1 MNKKGV
7 ICLFVLLLPD
17 DHDLTTAYICP
28 FFLDIKGFPGNSVG
42 KEATCN
48 AGDPSSIPGL
58 KRSAGEGLSFPGG
71 SIGKESAC
79 NARDLG
85 SILGL
90 GKSPGEGNS
99 YPLQYS
105 DLDNSHGSQRAR
117 HN

>member
-1 MNKKGV
+1 MFPEERV
-7 ICLFVLLLPD
+7 RV
-17 DHDLTTAYICP
+17 P
-28 FFLDIKGFPGNSVG
+28 FNEVAPGQCQGFPESSVG
-42 KEATCN
+42 KESTCK

-58 KRSAGEGLSFPGG
+58 GRPTGEGLSFPGG